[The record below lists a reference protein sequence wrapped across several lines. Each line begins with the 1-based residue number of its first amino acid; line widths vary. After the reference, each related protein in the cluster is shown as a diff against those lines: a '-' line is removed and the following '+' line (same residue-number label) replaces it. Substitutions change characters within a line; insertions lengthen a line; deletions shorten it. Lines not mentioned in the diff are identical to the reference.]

1 MPLFGRPKVPLAL
14 TSDEREQLTRW
25 SRRRSSS
32 QALALR
38 SRIVLGCAS
47 GLSNKDVAAAEGV
60 SAPTV
65 GKWRARFV
73 ELRLDGLVDDPRSGR
88 PATVTDK
95 QVEDVV
101 VATLESTPKN
111 ATHWSRAKMA
121 ERSGLSK
128 STIGRIWKAFELKPH
143 RIDGFKMS
151 NDPLFVDKVYD
162 VVGLYLNPPEAAVV
176 YCVDEKSQIQ
186 ALSRS
191 QPALPMMPGMP
202 EKRTHDY
209 ARHGTTSLF
218 AAFNTAD
225 GCVISSLHRR
235 HRTVE
240 FKKFLAKID
249 TEVPDGLDI
258 HLVCDNYG
266 THKAPAIKTWLAQH
280 PRVQMHFTP
289 TYSSWI
295 NQVERFFAYVTADL
309 LQRSDH
315 RSTQAL
321 EADIRKWIKAW
332 NENPKPFIWTKSAEE
347 ILESLGRL
355 LKRTI
360 GAGH

>member
-1 MPLFGRPKVPLAL
+1 VLEWGMPLSGRPKVPLIL
-14 TSDEREQLTRW
+14 TSDEEEQLTRW

-47 GLSNKDVAAAEGV
+47 GLSNKQVAAAEGV
-60 SAPTV
+60 AAVTV

-101 VATLESTPKN
+101 VATLESTPAN

-143 RIDGFKMS
+143 RSDGFKLS

-225 GCVISSLHRR
+225 GSVISSLHRR

-240 FKKFLAKID
+240 FKKFLTKID
-249 TEVPDGLDI
+249 TEVPEGLDI

-266 THKAPAIKTWLAQH
+266 THKAPAVKAWLARH
-280 PRVQMHFTP
+280 PRVHMHFTP
-289 TYSSWI
+289 TGNTPKPWRHRL
-295 NQVERFFAYVTADL
+295 NGFCPVDL
-309 LQRSDH
+309 ALH
-315 RSTQAL
+315 PAMRSTAAHPRRP
-321 EADIRKWIKAW
+321 E
-332 NENPKPFIWTKSAEE
+332 PVS
-347 ILESLGRL
+347 RL
-355 LKRTI
+355 
-360 GAGH
+360 AVGHP